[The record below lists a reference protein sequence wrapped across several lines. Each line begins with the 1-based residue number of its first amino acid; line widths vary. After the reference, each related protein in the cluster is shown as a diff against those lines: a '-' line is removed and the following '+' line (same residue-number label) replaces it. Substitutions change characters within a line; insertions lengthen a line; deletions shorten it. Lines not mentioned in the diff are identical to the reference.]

1 MVATF
6 PKRLDSIQA
15 LRGIAAILVLFF
27 HIAELQRQQI
37 TQYYTKITS
46 DNQDAE
52 MALTRGIWDSGGSG
66 VDLFFVISGFVMVY
80 VTRNHV
86 PSIGATRSFLWARI
100 TRIYP
105 IWWIFALIMPVY
117 FLWAYNIPGPPD
129 RLADVDHHWIYVL
142 KSLALLPQST
152 APVLGLGWTLIHE
165 MHFYLVFSVLLLFK
179 RQYLPWLLGLWALV
193 IVAANVNGLVYY
205 EATGWR
211 SLSLSRLSLEFI
223 GGAIAAIFLLR
234 WKIYAP
240 KTCILL
246 GIISGLAAMYLK
258 SAGLSAGVGRV
269 VLFAFP
275 FVLIV
280 YGAVGLELNE
290 RLSIWRPLTLLG
302 DWSYSLYLCHYI
314 VIVATYRILEMGLPF
329 IPAGVR
335 SVLTI
340 GSDGI
345 MDNILNALFVTVL
358 SVLTASLS
366 YYYLERPI
374 LSRFRKRRKVSI

>member
-117 FLWAYNIPGPPD
+117 FLWAYNIP
-129 RLADVDHHWIYVL
+129 

-246 GIISGLAAMYLK
+246 GIISGLTAMYLK

-269 VLFAFP
+269 VLFAVP

-314 VIVATYRILEMGLPF
+314 VIVDGQYSQCSVCDCSKRTYG
-329 IPAGVR
+329 
-335 SVLTI
+335 
-340 GSDGI
+340 
-345 MDNILNALFVTVL
+345 VTVL
-358 SVLTASLS
+358 LLS
-366 YYYLERPI
+366 
-374 LSRFRKRRKVSI
+374 

>member
-193 IVAANVNGLVYY
+193 IVLL
-205 EATGWR
+205 R
-211 SLSLSRLSLEFI
+211 SHRVAKLEFI
-223 GGAIAAIFLLR
+223 ALVFGIYRWCYCGYIFT
-234 WKIYAP
+234 K
-240 KTCILL
+240 
-246 GIISGLAAMYLK
+246 M
-258 SAGLSAGVGRV
+258 
-269 VLFAFP
+269 
-275 FVLIV
+275 
-280 YGAVGLELNE
+280 E
-290 RLSIWRPLTLLG
+290 
-302 DWSYSLYLCHYI
+302 
-314 VIVATYRILEMGLPF
+314 
-329 IPAGVR
+329 
-335 SVLTI
+335 
-340 GSDGI
+340 
-345 MDNILNALFVTVL
+345 NICT
-358 SVLTASLS
+358 
-366 YYYLERPI
+366 
-374 LSRFRKRRKVSI
+374 